1 MIRLPIILLTAMVAA
16 CGAKRDHTPALQK
29 TAPAQEAPAPAPADG
44 QPLLEIP
51 SRGLELMD
59 TETGLTAID
68 IGPQDEVS
76 GVSPP
81 KFALHCHTA
90 QKTLEVAAPA
100 RQLGAHAVPGPAR
113 FVASGRSFAGEAVL
127 AAGDSTEMRMTLPL
141 TPELIAAVATT
152 SSVRLVI
159 GDGFAES
166 NTDINGVFPG
176 FAGQCSLQS
185 GVPLPPR

>member
-1 MIRLPIILLTAMVAA
+1 MLRLPIILLAATLAA
-16 CGAKRDHTPALQK
+16 CGTERDHEPVLQK
-29 TAPAQEAPAPAPADG
+29 PLPPEEAPDVVKEE
-44 QPLLEIP
+44 PLLELP
-51 SRGLELMD
+51 SRGLELLD

-68 IGPQDEVS
+68 IGPLDDIS

-90 QKTLEVAAPA
+90 EKTLEVAAPA
-100 RQLGAHAVPGPAR
+100 RQLGAYAVAGPAD
-113 FVASGRSFAGEAVL
+113 FIASGREFPGEAVRVM
-127 AAGDSTEMRMTLPL
+127 GDSTELRMTLSL
-141 TPELIAAVATT
+141 TPELLAAVATT
-152 SSVRLVI
+152 YSVRLAV
-159 GDGFAES
+159 GEGFAES

>member
-1 MIRLPIILLTAMVAA
+1 MLRPPIILLAIVLAA
-16 CGAKRDHTPALQK
+16 CGAERDHTPVLH
-29 TAPAQEAPAPAPADG
+29 APETETEEAPVVAEDA
-44 QPLLEIP
+44 PLLELP
-51 SRGLELMD
+51 SRGLELLD

-68 IGPQDEVS
+68 IGPLDEVS

-90 QKTLEVAAPA
+90 DKTLEIAAPA
-100 RQLGAHAVPGPAR
+100 RQLGQYAIEGPAA
-113 FVASGRSFAGEAVL
+113 FVASGQTFEGEAVL
-127 AAGDSTEMRMTLPL
+127 AAGDATEMRMTLPL
-141 TPELIAAVATT
+141 TPELISAVATT
-152 SSVRLVI
+152 YSVRLVI

>member
-1 MIRLPIILLTAMVAA
+1 MLRLPIILLAAALAA
-16 CGAKRDHTPALQK
+16 CGAERDHTPALQK
-29 TAPAQEAPAPAPADG
+29 PAAKVEVTPAPAED

-51 SRGLELMD
+51 SRGLELLD

-68 IGPQDEVS
+68 IGPQDDVS

-90 QKTLEVAAPA
+90 EKTLEVAAPA
-100 RQLGAHAVPGPAR
+100 RQLGAYAVAGPAS
-113 FVASGRSFAGEAVL
+113 FVASGRSFSGEAVL
-127 AAGDSTEMRMTLPL
+127 ATGDSTEMRMTLPL

-152 SSVRLVI
+152 YSVRLVI

>member
-1 MIRLPIILLTAMVAA
+1 MLRLPIILLLAAMAA
-16 CGAKRDHTPALQK
+16 CEAERDHRPALQ
-29 TAPAQEAPAPAPADG
+29 APAAAVEEVPVPVRDA
-44 QPLLEIP
+44 PLLELP
-51 SRGLELMD
+51 SRGLELID

-68 IGPQDEVS
+68 IGPLDEVS

-90 QKTLEVAAPA
+90 DKKLEIAAPA
-100 RQLGAHAVPGPAR
+100 RQLGAYAVAGPAA

-127 AAGDSTEMRMTLPL
+127 AAGEATEMRMALPL
-141 TPELIAAVATT
+141 TPDLIAAVATT
-152 SSVRLVI
+152 YSVRLVI